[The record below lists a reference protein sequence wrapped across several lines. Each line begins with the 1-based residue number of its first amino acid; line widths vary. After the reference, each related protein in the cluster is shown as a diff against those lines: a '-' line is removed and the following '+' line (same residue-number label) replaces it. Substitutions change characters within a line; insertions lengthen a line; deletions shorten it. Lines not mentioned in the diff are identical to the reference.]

1 MKRAALQLSISER
14 KNNGAIAQLVEQRTE
29 NPCVP
34 SSILGGTT
42 RNPRR
47 CILRGFV
54 VLLRHEHTQF
64 LAQRKIPVDLH
75 FIARLRHKASGAA
88 LGRAAQFAL
97 CSRPAY
103 LPAAV
108 PCVRQGLTRHH
119 QIPCRTSSCQWIAE
133 QRHSPRRIAK
143 HLSKAGL
150 CRWQRN
156 FVTRFLQKNLVS
168 ICVIDYDANFIED
181 RKSVAI
187 GDF

>member
-1 MKRAALQLSISER
+1 MKRAVLQLPISER

-75 FIARLRHKASGAA
+75 FIARPRHKASGAA
-88 LGRAAQFAL
+88 LG
-97 CSRPAY
+97 
-103 LPAAV
+103 
-108 PCVRQGLTRHH
+108 
-119 QIPCRTSSCQWIAE
+119 
-133 QRHSPRRIAK
+133 
-143 HLSKAGL
+143 
-150 CRWQRN
+150 
-156 FVTRFLQKNLVS
+156 
-168 ICVIDYDANFIED
+168 
-181 RKSVAI
+181 
-187 GDF
+187 